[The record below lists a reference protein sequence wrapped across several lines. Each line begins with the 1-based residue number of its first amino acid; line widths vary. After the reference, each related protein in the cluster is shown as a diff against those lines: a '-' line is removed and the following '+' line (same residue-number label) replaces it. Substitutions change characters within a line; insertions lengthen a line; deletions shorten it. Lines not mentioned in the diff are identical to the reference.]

1 MKMIGWAKKNWVA
14 IIVATITLA
23 VLNQYGESVLD
34 RIIDNHR
41 KAEMLDW

>member
-1 MKMIGWAKKNWVA
+1 MRMIGWAKKHWVA
-14 IIVATITLA
+14 ILVVTITVA
-23 VLNQYGESVLD
+23 ALNQYGESLLD